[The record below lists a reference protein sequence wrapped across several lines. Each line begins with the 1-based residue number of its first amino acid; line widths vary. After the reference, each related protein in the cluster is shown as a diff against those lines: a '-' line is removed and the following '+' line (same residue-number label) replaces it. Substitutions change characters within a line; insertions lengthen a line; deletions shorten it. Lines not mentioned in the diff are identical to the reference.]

1 MSMNDDCFE
10 GMVSELEALG
20 LPVKAKWLRARDT
33 AQREALAR
41 VEAER
46 DRWIGHYNHLMEQ
59 HMPRTGD
66 GCEKGWSRVVEAREL
81 QAKLADAVE
90 KLAKAEETIARL
102 QLGAVT

>member
-1 MSMNDDCFE
+1 MSMSDELFEETMVYFE
-10 GMVSELEALG
+10 GLG
-20 LPVKAKWLRARDT
+20 KTGFAANLRARDK
-33 AQREALAR
+33 AQRETLAR